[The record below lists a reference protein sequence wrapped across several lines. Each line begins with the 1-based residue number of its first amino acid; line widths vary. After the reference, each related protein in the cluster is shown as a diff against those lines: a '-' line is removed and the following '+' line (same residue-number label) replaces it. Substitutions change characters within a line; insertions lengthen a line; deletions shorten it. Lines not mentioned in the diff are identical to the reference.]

1 MKFIISKKGK
11 CIFMTFMLLYISST
25 NICAQ
30 TTTQWEDPYLK
41 PDAPGYEDVIEAQQY
56 YQLNDRVNAYN
67 CYIKAAKK
75 GNLHGHYISA
85 YLTMEASGATKKDT
99 IDAVKN
105 IGYCAQQ
112 GYAVAQYG
120 MAYLLREGIGIAQNK
135 YMSNEYLKASADQ
148 NYIPAK
154 IYLASCYLLGKDGFT
169 KDEKLGIK
177 MTEECA
183 NAGDADSQHIMGS
196 YYYGITG
203 NTPDYNKAIKW
214 FQLAA
219 DNGQYQAC
227 NQLAYMYAKGEG
239 TEKDFRK
246 AHALIQEAINKAE
259 WSGQL
264 NRDVEANLLDSD
276 GEIYMIEGKN
286 EEAIFIWKQMKE
298 KYPEYVEYQKFN
310 IENVFVRTMYK
321 QEQEAHKPQM
331 ASNHNVKPTVPVVI
345 SDIDEKIPENTVVG
359 NPTFAVIIANENYKD
374 VEGVPYANHDG
385 ETFKQYCE
393 KTLGI
398 PKNNI
403 KYVADATLN
412 NIRRELNWLGQVM
425 DVYQGEAN
433 IIFYYAGHGIPNE
446 SNGSAYLLP
455 VDGVGNDVSTGYSL
469 DKLYADLSSKPAKSV
484 VVLLDACFSG
494 AKRNGGMIASARG
507 VTIKAKQNA
516 PKGNM
521 VVLSAAQGD
530 ETAYPYKEKG
540 HGMFTYYLLKKL
552 QETKGNVSFGDLA
565 DYVTAEVKKQSI
577 VVNGKMQ
584 TPLVSPSSVA
594 TDWRNWKLR

>member
-1 MKFIISKKGK
+1 MKKIITSLALVLT
-11 CIFMTFMLLYISST
+11 INL
-25 NICAQ
+25 CAQ

-41 PDAPGYEDVIEAQQY
+41 PDAPGYEELLKAQNY
-56 YQLNDRVNAYN
+56 LELNDTVNVYAWLV
-67 CYIKAAKK
+67 KAGEK
-75 GNLHGHYISA
+75 GNLYGYYSA
-85 YLTMEASGATKKDT
+85 ALLLMDASIATKKDT
-99 IDAVKN
+99 IDAVGT
-105 IGYCAQQ
+105 IGYCAQK
-112 GYAVAQYG
+112 GYAIAQY
-120 MAYLLREGIGIAQNK
+120 AFFCFLREGIGIAKNIYK
-135 YMSNEYLKASADQ
+135 SNEYLKASADQ
-148 NYIPAK
+148 NYFPAK
-154 IYLASCYLLGKDGFT
+154 KYLSNCYLVGKEGIKQDT
-169 KDEKLGIK
+169 ELGIK
-177 MTEECA
+177 MIEELA
-183 NAGDADSQHIMGS
+183 NAGDADSQYGMGC
-196 YYYGITG
+196 YYRGTFG

-214 FQLAA
+214 FKLAA
-219 DNGQYQAC
+219 DNDQPWAC
-227 NQLAYMYAKGEG
+227 NMLAYMYAKGEG
-239 TEKDFRK
+239 TVKDFSK
-246 AHALIQEAINKAE
+246 AHALIKEAKSKAK

-264 NRDVEANLLDSD
+264 NKDLEANLLDSD

-286 EEAIFIWKQMKE
+286 EEATFIWKQMKE
-298 KYPEYVEYQKFN
+298 KYPEYVESNRFN
-310 IENVFVRTMYK
+310 IDNVFVRTMYK
-321 QEQEAHKPQM
+321 QEQEAYKPQM
-331 ASNHNVKPTVPVVI
+331 ASNHNVKSSVPVVI
-345 SDIDEKIPENTVVG
+345 SDIDEKIPENSVVG

-385 ETFKQYCE
+385 ETFKLYCE

-398 PKNNI
+398 PKINI

-425 DVYQGEAN
+425 DVYHGEAN

-446 SNGSAYLLP
+446 SNGSAFLLP

-552 QETKGNVSFGDLA
+552 QETKGNVAFGDLA

-594 TDWRNWKLR
+594 TGWRNWKLR